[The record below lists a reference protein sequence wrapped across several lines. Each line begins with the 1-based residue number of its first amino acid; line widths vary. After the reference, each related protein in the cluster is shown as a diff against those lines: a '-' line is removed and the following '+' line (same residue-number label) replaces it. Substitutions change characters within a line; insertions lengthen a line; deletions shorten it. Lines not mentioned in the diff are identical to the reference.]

1 VRPGVMMN
9 AAQIGAEYAA
19 ECPFC
24 HGAAEPAAGIG
35 RGKCSKCRSE
45 FSLKQ
50 KLPACPSC
58 DSTAVA
64 VHGNKHRC
72 NQCSKVF

>member
-1 VRPGVMMN
+1 MMMSP
-9 AAQIGAEYAA
+9 AQITAEYIA

-24 HGAAEPAAGIG
+24 HGAAEPAGGVG

-58 DSTAVA
+58 GSATVA
-64 VHGNKHRC
+64 VYGNKHRC
-72 NQCSKVF
+72 SQCSKVF